1 MGAYELYILFINILH
16 VMAQICAVIE
26 HIRGARRQYIM
37 WTVCSTFEYVYIY
50 IYISKCIESAWFSRF
65 VLFCARDTYDTFEC
79 GGAEGALLVKWLQHD
94 LGHILSEPNM
104 SREWFRVFARNSGA
118 IDESMGLIAATVCDL
133 QIDINICGV
142 FVCIAFIIYFTFIF
156 GLKLVAVCW
165 RHN

>member
-1 MGAYELYILFINILH
+1 MLWPKFVRWSSTSEARADNILCERC
-16 VMAQICAVIE
+16 VPLSSM
-26 HIRGARRQYIM
+26 
-37 WTVCSTFEYVYIY
+37 STY

-156 GLKLVAVCW
+156 ALKLVAVCW